1 MAAAVTGAAGLFRPR
16 RRWLTALVLLS
27 TVTTLAP
34 SITQAE
40 ERRPEP
46 ELSGP
51 WQIRCMK
58 DEGSKEAGNC
68 EVILRI
74 SNRGEQIAELAI
86 GRFKGADDL
95 IVAGRVPLG
104 VQLQEGLLLGS
115 DPDNSISAPY
125 SNCLPNGCVAQT
137 VVKRPEVS
145 RLFSQGQT
153 YLSFRERSGRT
164 VKIAIPLDG
173 LDQAL
178 GLLGIES
185 GS

>member
-1 MAAAVTGAAGLFRPR
+1 M
-16 RRWLTALVLLS
+16 
-27 TVTTLAP
+27 TVFAP

-40 ERRPEP
+40 ERGPDP
-46 ELSGP
+46 ELGGP
-51 WQIRCMK
+51 WQVHCVK
-58 DEGSKEAGNC
+58 DEGLEEAGNC
-68 EVILRI
+68 EATLRI

-86 GRFKGADDL
+86 GRLQGAEDM

-115 DPDNSISAPY
+115 DPDNRISAPY
-125 SNCLPNGCVAQT
+125 SNCFSNGCVAHT
-137 VVKRPEVS
+137 VVPSSEVS

-164 VKIAIPLDG
+164 VRIAIPLNG
-173 LDQAL
+173 LNQAL